1 MMQVYEYFISHN
13 MAKAFEVSSA
23 PSPVSPVASPSIA
36 SAHPT
41 PHARHSQMISNQL
54 IADSSENRVDT
65 LHMKNLL
72 HLGEDRCLR
81 SSSSTSRSTRRSS
94 CATPTPTPSHPTTG
108 RSCSRTVVAGSPRPL
123 FLEQLCGFC
132 RFSMR
137 FIVMTDPAP
146 TPTQPAPAAH
156 LAYILK

>member
-23 PSPVSPVASPSIA
+23 PSPVSP
-36 SAHPT
+36 
-41 PHARHSQMISNQL
+41 L